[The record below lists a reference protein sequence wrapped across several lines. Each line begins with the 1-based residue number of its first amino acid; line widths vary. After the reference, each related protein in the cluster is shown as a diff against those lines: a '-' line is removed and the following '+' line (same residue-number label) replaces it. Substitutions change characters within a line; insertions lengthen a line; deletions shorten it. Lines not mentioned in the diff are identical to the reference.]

1 MAIRAPDGAN
11 KSINRKIAILLTAKF
26 NRIMLKEIFAQI
38 PSAFLLPPPH
48 VQRVAKYPNPM
59 LQRFVLHFG
68 NESGVSFKEVGGKPI
83 WSSGVILLPLY
94 WTDLVIYY
102 SN

>member
-1 MAIRAPDGAN
+1 
-11 KSINRKIAILLTAKF
+11 
-26 NRIMLKEIFAQI
+26 MLKEIFAQI

-83 WSSGVILLPLY
+83 WSSGVILLPLH